1 MDEVHSC
8 SYYCQIPACIKAQ
21 RDAMRDKYVVD
32 DSLGKHYDMGWNA
45 ALDEAI
51 ERIGEINAFG
61 KATQDSFSVYIKKIG
76 K

>member
-8 SYYCQIPACIKAQ
+8 SYYCHYPECIKAQ

-45 ALDEAI
+45 ALDEVI

-61 KATQDSFSVYIKKIG
+61 KATQDSFSVYMKKME

>member
-8 SYYCQIPACIKAQ
+8 SYYCHYPECIKAQ

-51 ERIGEINAFG
+51 ERISEIKGFG
-61 KATQDSFSVYIKKIG
+61 KATQDSFSVYMKKME